1 MKTEKQ
7 KEAEAKINAL
17 LAEADAKLAEAARIA
32 DEAGVDF
39 YWSGPDYGMGGYYT
53 PEGKADEWGGS
64 TSGGWQASSY
74 SC

>member
-7 KEAEAKINAL
+7 KEAEAKIDTL
-17 LAEADAKLAEAARIA
+17 LAEADAKLVEAAQIA

-53 PEGKADEWGGS
+53 PEGKTDKWGES
-64 TSGGWQASSY
+64 TSGWQASSN
-74 SC
+74 CC

>member
-17 LAEADAKLAEAARIA
+17 LTEADAKLAEAARIA

-53 PEGKADEWGGS
+53 PEGDEWGGS
-64 TSGGWQASSY
+64 PGWQASST

>member
-17 LAEADAKLAEAARIA
+17 LAEADAKLVEAAQIA

-53 PEGKADEWGGS
+53 PEEKTNEWGES
-64 TSGGWQASSY
+64 TSGWQASSN

>member
-7 KEAEAKINAL
+7 KEAEAKINTL

-39 YWSGPDYGMGGYYT
+39 YWSGPEYGMGGSYI
-53 PEGKADEWGGS
+53 PDEKASEWGES
-64 TSGGWQASSY
+64 TSGWQASSNG
-74 SC
+74 C

>member
-17 LAEADAKLAEAARIA
+17 LAEADAKLVEAAQIA

-39 YWSGPDYGMGGYYT
+39 YWSGPDYGMGGYYV
-53 PEGKADEWGGS
+53 PEEKANDWGES
-64 TSGGWQASSY
+64 TSGWQASSN